1 MGVQWEGI
9 GSFCFPLRRQA
20 CAPKPTFFPSSNIY
34 VPFLNLL
41 ANVVARAGS
50 IQIRVGGNTQENAV
64 LKESLPNNTILSKD
78 YDNLFNPTGTPPI
91 DYTPDLFYMMAN
103 ISNFVNVNWYVSR

>member
-1 MGVQWEGI
+1 M
-9 GSFCFPLRRQA
+9 
-20 CAPKPTFFPSSNIY
+20 
-34 VPFLNLL
+34 
-41 ANVVARAGS
+41 
-50 IQIRVGGNTQENAV
+50 
-64 LKESLPNNTILSKD
+64 LKDSLPNNTILSKD